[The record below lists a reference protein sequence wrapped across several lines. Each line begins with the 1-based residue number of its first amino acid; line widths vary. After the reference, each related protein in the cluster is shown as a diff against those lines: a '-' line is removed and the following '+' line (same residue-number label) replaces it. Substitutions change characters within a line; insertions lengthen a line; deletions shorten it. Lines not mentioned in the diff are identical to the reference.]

1 MSERGFTIGD
11 VQGDQ
16 SLQGAL
22 TPEPAAPEAPGAD
35 SDELIV
41 AVAVDT
47 GLAHLD
53 RLFDYTVPPA
63 MAEQA
68 QPGVRVRVRFAG
80 RLCDGFLI
88 TRDVAPEPDRRLSP
102 VHKIVSPEPVLSPDV
117 VRLVRAV
124 ADHYAGTF
132 SDVVRLAVPPRH
144 ATSEKAARRER
155 PAPDLGE
162 LDSADQPLAHYPQG
176 PRWLEGLSVGGAAR
190 AFWQVSPTASTLGNW
205 AAGFAGAAATAL
217 QAGRGSIL
225 IVPEASDV
233 ASLAAA
239 CTRVLGASGFV
250 TLTADSGPAAR
261 YRAFLALARGEV
273 SVVIGTRSAAFA
285 PVANLGLLAVWDDG
299 SDQLS
304 EPRAPYPHARDV
316 LAIRAGLVQAEPH
329 PALLMASYSRTAEV
343 QQWIERGWLV
353 AIEQTAGDRRRSGPL
368 VRVAADTDWAL
379 ERDPHARAARVPHDV
394 FTALR
399 AGLAQ
404 GPVLIQV
411 PRSGY
416 QQSLVCQDCRT
427 SLRCRH
433 CHGPIQARSERDE
446 SRTGAGQSTLRMDCR
461 WCGRGVP
468 AWKCEECGSRRWRSP
483 VVGSARTAEEFGKAF
498 PQTPIVRSYA
508 EHIVADIE
516 DKPALVVATPG
527 AEPHAPSGYAA
538 TILLDTALLLG
549 RVDLRAG
556 EEGLRRMLTAT
567 ALTRPGSDGGTVVA
581 VGDAGARALQA
592 LVRLDP
598 GGFAE
603 RELAERRATG
613 LPPTAKFIHVEGR
626 ASALREFVEFAD
638 FEKIG
643 PSKTSAVSVPPAS
656 PASPAG
662 PAEVSVLGPI
672 EAGLQPGSEAPLFRL
687 TVRAP
692 AVLGGQAVREAKV
705 AAAQRSARKC
715 EGGLRVQVDPVVIG

>member
-1 MSERGFTIGD
+1 MD
-11 VQGDQ
+11 VAQDQ
-16 SLQGAL
+16 QDAL
-22 TPEPAAPEAPGAD
+22 TASSDAAGNDGKEQ
-35 SDELIV
+35 LIV
-41 AVAVDT
+41 TVAVDVA
-47 GLAHLD
+47 LPHLD
-53 RLFDYTVPPA
+53 RFFDYTVPPA
-63 MAEQA
+63 MAEHA
-68 QPGVRVRVRFAG
+68 WPGVRVRVRFAG

-88 TRDVAPEPDRRLSP
+88 KRDVPAEPDRRLAP
-102 VHKIVSPEPVLSPDV
+102 LHKIVSPEPVLKPEI

-132 SDVVRLAVPPRH
+132 SDVVRLAVPPRN

-155 PAPDLGE
+155 TAPDLSE
-162 LDSADQPLAHYPQG
+162 LDVFDQPLTQYPHG
-176 PRWLEGLSVGGAAR
+176 RRWLEGLAAGGGVR
-190 AFWQVSPTASTLGNW
+190 AFWQVSPTAAPIGDW

-217 QAGRGSIL
+217 KAGRGSIL

-233 ASLAAA
+233 EVLAKA
-239 CTRVLGASGFV
+239 CTATLGATGFA
-250 TLTADSGPAAR
+250 TLTADLGPAAR
-261 YRAFLALARGEV
+261 YRAFLAVARGEV

-285 PVANLGLLAVWDDG
+285 PVADLGLMAVWDDG
-299 SDQLS
+299 SDLLS

-316 LAIRAGLVQAEPH
+316 LAIRAGLGAADTH
-329 PALLMASYSRTAEV
+329 PALLVASYSRTAEV

-353 AIEQTAGDRRRSGPL
+353 GIEQAAGDRRRSGPL

-379 ERDPHARAARVPHDV
+379 ERDPHARAARVPRDV
-394 FTALR
+394 FGALR

-433 CHGPIQARSERDE
+433 CHGPIQAHR
-446 SRTGAGQSTLRMDCR
+446 GAGTPPAQPGSGALGLDCR
-461 WCGRGVP
+461 WCGRAVP

-498 PQTPIVRSYA
+498 PHTPIVRSYA
-508 EHIVADIE
+508 DHIVAEVE
-516 DKPALVVATPG
+516 DKPALIVATPG
-527 AEPHAPSGYAA
+527 AEPRAPSGYAA

-567 ALTRPGSDGGTVVA
+567 ALTRSGNAGGTVVA
-581 VGDAGARALQA
+581 VGDPGSRALQA

-603 RELAERRATG
+603 RELAERRATQ
-613 LPPTAKFIHVEGR
+613 LPPAAKFIQVHGR
-626 ASALREFVEFAD
+626 DSAIREFVEFAS
-638 FEKIG
+638 FEE
-643 PSKTSAVSVPPAS
+643 AVSL
-656 PASPAG
+656 
-662 PAEVSVLGPI
+662 LGPI
-672 EAGLQPGSEAPLFRL
+672 EAGTQPGSEMPLVRL

-692 AVLGGQAVREAKV
+692 PDQGTAAVRAAKV
-705 AAAQRSARKC
+705 ASSQRSARKC
-715 EGGLRVQVDPVVIG
+715 EGGLRVQVDPIVIA